1 MADSA
6 QTAQAAASKTA
17 KTAADQAAAFG
28 KQAFKDTVETSMNS
42 FAELGAV
49 SKRNI
54 EAMTDSFNAASQGAQ
69 ALGAQAVAYSKK
81 AFEDQVA
88 TAKSLAAAKTVQE
101 AMDIQAGYAKQ
112 AMEGYM
118 AEMNRWTDTFSATAK
133 SSFKPINERVTA
145 VVEQLQTA
153 R

>member
-1 MADSA
+1 MADA
-6 QTAQAAASKTA
+6 TKTA
-17 KTAADQAAAFG
+17 KTAADQAADFG
-28 KQAFKDTVETSMNS
+28 KQAFKDSVETSMNS

-54 EAMTDSFNAASQGAQ
+54 EALTDSFNAASQGAQ
-69 ALGAQAVAYSKK
+69 ALGAQAAAYSKK
-81 AFEDQVA
+81 AFEDQVGV
-88 TAKSLAAAKTVQE
+88 AKSLAGAKTFQE
-101 AMDIQAGYAKQ
+101 AMDIQADYAKS
-112 AMEGYM
+112 AMDGYM

-133 SSFKPINERVTA
+133 SSFKPINERVSS